1 MSNKK
6 FSGKLSAKGYYIA
19 LALCIVAIGV
29 SGYLFYRNSQ
39 EEPVLQNNP
48 SDVAENQDHLEVVA
62 TQPEVQETPDT
73 QETQQPTQTAPK
85 RGKVLSPVSGNTAL
99 DYSMDALCYNPTT
112 RDWRT
117 HNGMD
122 IAAAE
127 GTTVCAAANGTVE
140 SVSDHDTMGTTVVIS
155 HADGYKTTYSSLAQE
170 VSVSVGQFVQAGD
183 TIGTVG
189 NTALLETALGEH
201 LHFAVTCYDK
211 PVDPK
216 AFLEKSE
223 L

>member
-19 LALCIVAIGV
+19 LVLCVAAIGI

-39 EEPVLQNNP
+39 KEQTTLENKPVPTVESADQ
-48 SDVAENQDHLEVVA
+48 QHLEVIA
-62 TQPEVQETPDT
+62 TQPQP
-73 QETQQPTQTAPK
+73 QQNAETQLPTPITPK
-85 RGKVLSPVSGNTAL
+85 RGKVLSPLSGNTAL

-117 HNGMD
+117 HNGVD

-140 SVSDHDTMGTTVVIS
+140 SVTEDDTMGTTVVLS
-155 HADGYKTTYSSLAQE
+155 HADGYKTIYSSLAAE
-170 VSVSVGQFVQAGD
+170 VSVAVGQTVEAGD
-183 TIGTVG
+183 AIGTVG

-201 LHFAVTCYDK
+201 LHFAVTCNGSF
-211 PVDPK
+211 VDPS

>member
-1 MSNKK
+1 MSNNK
-6 FSGKLSAKGYYIA
+6 FSGKLGKGYYIA
-19 LALCIVAIGV
+19 LILCAVAIGI
-29 SGYLFYRNSQ
+29 SGYMFYRNSQ
-39 EEPVLQNNP
+39 EQKTLQNEP
-48 SDVAENQDHLEVVA
+48 SQTLEIPQEHVEAVA
-62 TQPEVQETPDT
+62 TQPEQEETIQQHKPPVQTVPE
-73 QETQQPTQTAPK
+73 K
-85 RGKVLSPVSGNTAL
+85 GKVLSPVSGNMAL

-127 GTTVCAAANGTVE
+127 GTKVCAAADGTVE
-140 SVSDHDTMGTTVVIS
+140 SVSESDTMGMVVVIS
-155 HADGYKTTYSSLAQE
+155 HADGYKTTYASLAQE
-170 VSVSVGQFVQAGD
+170 VSVAVGQFVQAGD
-183 TIGTVG
+183 AIGTVG
-189 NTALLETALGEH
+189 NTALLETELGEH
-201 LHFAVTCYDK
+201 LHFAVTCDSK

>member
-1 MSNKK
+1 MSNNK
-6 FSGKLSAKGYYIA
+6 FSGKLSGKGYYIA
-19 LALCIVAIGV
+19 LILCAVAIGI
-29 SGYLFYRNSQ
+29 SGYLFYRNSREQ
-39 EEPVLQNNP
+39 ETLQSKP
-48 SDVAENQDHLEVVA
+48 AQSLEIPQEDVQAVA
-62 TQPEVQETPDT
+62 TQPQQEQTESEKPPVQN
-73 QETQQPTQTAPK
+73 APK
-85 RGKVLSPVSGNTAL
+85 RGKVLSPVSGNMAL

-127 GTTVCAAANGTVE
+127 GTTVCAAADGTVE
-140 SVSDHDTMGTTVVIS
+140 SVFEDDTMGYTVVLS
-155 HADGYKTTYSSLAQE
+155 HADGYKTTYASLAAE
-170 VSVSVGQFVQAGD
+170 VAVAVGQVVEAGQ

-201 LHFAVTCYDK
+201 LHFAVTCNGS
-211 PVDPK
+211 PVDPEK
-216 AFLEKSE
+216 FLALNE

>member
-1 MSNKK
+1 MSNNK
-6 FSGKLSAKGYYIA
+6 FSGKLGKGYYIA
-19 LALCIVAIGV
+19 LILCAVAIGI
-29 SGYLFYRNSQ
+29 SGYMFYRNSQ
-39 EEPVLQNNP
+39 EQKTLQNEP
-48 SDVAENQDHLEVVA
+48 SQTLEIPQEHVEAVA
-62 TQPEVQETPDT
+62 TQQEQEETIQQHKPPVQTVPE
-73 QETQQPTQTAPK
+73 K
-85 RGKVLSPVSGNTAL
+85 GKVLSPVSGNMAL

-127 GTTVCAAANGTVE
+127 GTTVCAAADGTIE
-140 SVSDHDTMGTTVVIS
+140 SVSESDTMGLVVVIS
-155 HADGYKTTYSSLAQE
+155 HADGYKTTYASLAQE
-170 VSVSVGQFVQAGD
+170 VSVAVGQFVQAGD
-183 TIGTVG
+183 AIGTVG
-189 NTALLETALGEH
+189 NTALLETELGEH
-201 LHFAVTCYDK
+201 LHFAVTCNGK